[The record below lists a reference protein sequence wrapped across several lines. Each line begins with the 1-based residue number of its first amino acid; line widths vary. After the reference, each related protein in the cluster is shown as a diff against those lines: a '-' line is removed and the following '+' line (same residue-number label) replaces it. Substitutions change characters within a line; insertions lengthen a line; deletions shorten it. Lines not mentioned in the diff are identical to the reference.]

1 MRQRTPIRFFSLVIF
16 TLTFTALAYAQGP
29 QRTFVSAQNG
39 NDANTVSNCSVT
51 QPCRSFNAAIGV
63 VRAGGE
69 VVALDSGGYGQVT
82 INKSVTLT
90 APTGVYVAVTAQAA
104 GSNAIEVNAA
114 GGFQGGDTVVLRGLT
129 LTGLGGSNGILVT
142 SVGTLHVEG
151 CVISGFADRGIYVN
165 ITSLEQSTI
174 LIKDSIVRNN
184 GSDGILLQAIQ
195 TQGVLATID
204 NCRSERNGNN
214 GFVASNNSRVTI
226 NRSVASLNNRDGF
239 FATSN
244 ISGASAVLSCAECVS
259 SNNVVHGFEVLPGPG
274 ASAKI
279 RVSHSVAAHNFSRGF
294 FQSGVGNFESLGNN
308 MVAGNGDDSTTGIT
322 VIALK

>member
-104 GSNAIEVNAA
+104 ASNAIEVNAA

-129 LTGLGGSNGILVT
+129 LTGLGGQRTEKPDSATQDCALPPLGGWGAGPETGPAAHPPGDTVAPRWTAFNEKALTGDHLVT
-142 SVGTLHVEG
+142 
-151 CVISGFADRGIYVN
+151 
-165 ITSLEQSTI
+165 
-174 LIKDSIVRNN
+174 
-184 GSDGILLQAIQ
+184 
-195 TQGVLATID
+195 
-204 NCRSERNGNN
+204 
-214 GFVASNNSRVTI
+214 
-226 NRSVASLNNRDGF
+226 
-239 FATSN
+239 
-244 ISGASAVLSCAECVS
+244 
-259 SNNVVHGFEVLPGPG
+259 
-274 ASAKI
+274 
-279 RVSHSVAAHNFSRGF
+279 
-294 FQSGVGNFESLGNN
+294 
-308 MVAGNGDDSTTGIT
+308 
-322 VIALK
+322 